1 MLLFSLADSSFWN
14 KQTIK
19 YVNYPHWGCP
29 RLETTLVIRAFKIR
43 VKTKN
48 IAEFGY
54 MCKIWKNDKT
64 TIEKNC
70 TELITELITS
80 VTSIHWIES
89 FLWRVWKFSRKCT
102 QPSYC
107 VLVSDGLDGK
117 TINNTATKL
126 LLKFCPKLKIEFF
139 LSEAKLQ
146 QTVNF
151 YDVSKVTIRLFYR
164 YF

>member
-1 MLLFSLADSSFWN
+1 MKNAIRNKFIARTYFHLNCVVLAVSLKSFHFLSS
-14 KQTIK
+14 
-19 YVNYPHWGCP
+19 
-29 RLETTLVIRAFKIR
+29 LKIL
-43 VKTKN
+43 
-48 IAEFGY
+48 
-54 MCKIWKNDKT
+54 D
-64 TIEKNC
+64 
-70 TELITELITS
+70 
-80 VTSIHWIES
+80 
-89 FLWRVWKFSRKCT
+89 T

-139 LSEAKLQ
+139 LSEAKLI